1 MMIQHVLSEIERFSG
16 TWWATLVYNVALA
29 AVVVGVVL
37 ILKHDWKRNGD

>member
-1 MMIQHVLSEIERFSG
+1 
-16 TWWATLVYNVALA
+16 VYNVALA